1 MKYFFNYGTLIL
13 AFLELS
19 FIGLALLWRY
29 KEAKRKPKPKKNAD
43 PYRKNEYVQAHLSM
57 IKKQKRYERE
67 LAECEADE
75 IEAHKAEKPVFNK
88 NLDSYLYSK

>member
-1 MKYFFNYGTLIL
+1 MKYFFNYGTLIMVL
-13 AFLELS
+13 LELCL
-19 FIGLALLWRY
+19 FGFGLLVRY
-29 KEAKRKPKPKKNAD
+29 NAAKRKPKPKKNAD
-43 PYRKNEYVQAHLSM
+43 PYRNNEYVQAHLSM

-75 IEAHKAEKPVFNK
+75 IEAHKAEKPVFSK